1 MCANNMRQ
9 TEARNQVT
17 TVIDGCMVSLNF
29 PTNADNQAL
38 ERAKEILVSSYFD
51 NHCGKEPRKEG

>member
-1 MCANNMRQ
+1 MEANVESSKQ
-9 TEARNQVT
+9 IT
-17 TVIDGCMVSLNF
+17 TIIDGCTVSLNF
-29 PTNADNQAL
+29 LANADTQAI